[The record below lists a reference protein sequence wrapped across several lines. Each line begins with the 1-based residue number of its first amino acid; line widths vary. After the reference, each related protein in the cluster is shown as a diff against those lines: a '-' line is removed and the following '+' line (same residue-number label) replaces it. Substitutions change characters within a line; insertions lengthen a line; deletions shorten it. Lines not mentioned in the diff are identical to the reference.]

1 MKVLYLLFSSAVAFK
16 PNLCIDCKHFKKAF
30 FSDPKYGKCALA
42 PVVIEQDEYEVT
54 GIVLQEKIDHQFCSI
69 VRRYGECGPDGTLF
83 ERKR

>member
-42 PVVIEQDEYEVT
+42 PVVVEQDEYEVT
-54 GIVLQEKIDHQFCSI
+54 GIVMQEKIDHQFCSI

-83 ERKR
+83 ERKA